1 MNRDN
6 PVFKNTTLALL
17 LLLGIYDFLA
27 LGGVFDYLSIYVSI
41 VTHRG
46 INLAFLISLAY
57 LIKPAK
63 KNLEKFYWYDFCLL
77 LLGLIPALYVTFQ
90 PDRIFA
96 VTEDPDLVTTTEII
110 LFLGLVLS
118 IMEAGR
124 RSGGLGL
131 LIATVFFFSAVFL
144 GDYYPG
150 PFYARTLSLQS
161 VTAYMYLCLGASS
174 LFGLVADLGSTI
186 LVAFMLFGGF
196 LQISGAG
203 EFFIKLG
210 LAVAGKYRGGPA
222 KVAIFASGLMGSIS
236 GSGVANVVT
245 TGSFTIPLMKKVGF
259 KPHFAGAVE
268 AVSSNGGQVAPPVM
282 GAVAFLIAQML
293 GISYWDV
300 CKAAFI
306 PAVLYYIA
314 LFFMIDFE
322 AAKQGLRGIPK
333 QDVPSLRETLK
344 EGWHYFLPIGLLV
357 FLIANRTFSVY
368 RSCIFAIIL
377 LVILSF
383 LGDKKKRFTFSKFAE
398 GIQTGIRGMVLIAGP
413 LYAAGIII
421 GSIQMTGI
429 GINFTRL
436 ITQFA
441 GQSIFLM
448 LVLAALSSFVLGM
461 GMSSVPC
468 YIICALLVG
477 PPMIAAGISPIA
489 AHLFFFYWG
498 ILSFITPA
506 GCGIGSRCL
515 GDCGSQLLANRFCCD
530 EAWNIKLYCSVLF
543 HISARVVVGRTI
555 FSSILELCNG
565 SLRLLRVIHRHHR
578 IFFKEIELVVANFTT
593 WGRSVDGLPRMGKRH
608 CRFVDFWVG
617 DGVSAEAAE
626 DGKRAPCCFK
636 SVV

>member
-46 INLAFLISLAY
+46 INLAFLITLAY

-77 LLGLIPALYVTFQ
+77 ILGLIPALYVTFQ
-90 PDRIFA
+90 PERIFA

-210 LAVAGKYRGGPA
+210 LAVAGKFRGGPA

-322 AAKQGLRGIPK
+322 AAKQGLKGIPK

-368 RSCIFAIIL
+368 RSCIFAIVL

-383 LGDKKKRFTFSKFAE
+383 LGDKKKRFTLSKFAE

-498 ILSFITPA
+498 ILSFITPP
-506 GCGIGSRCL
+506 
-515 GDCGSQLLANRFCCD
+515 
-530 EAWNIKLYCSVLF
+530 
-543 HISARVVVGRTI
+543 
-555 FSSILELCNG
+555 
-565 SLRLLRVIHRHHR
+565 
-578 IFFKEIELVVANFTT
+578 VA
-593 WGRSVDGLPRMGKRH
+593 
-608 CRFVDFWVG
+608 
-617 DGVSAEAAE
+617 VSALAASGIAEASFWRTGFCAMRLGILSYIVPFFFIYQPALLLE
-626 DGKRAPCCFK
+626 GPFSQVSLSFVTGVFGCYVLSIGIIGYFLKTLSWWLRILPLGGGLLMVYPGWISDIVGLSTFGLVAVFQLRQLKMEKGRLAVSRA
-636 SVV
+636 